1 MSSGIA
7 VADDVVQRYEAM
19 KLGKA
24 KLRYM
29 LLKIN
34 ADKTEIAIVEENE
47 KGADDNEGT
56 YEEFLGKLPPV
67 EGMYAIY
74 DFKFTTLDGRPQ
86 EKIMFLTW

>member
-1 MSSGIA
+1 
-7 VADDVVQRYEAM
+7 M

-34 ADKTEIAIVEENE
+34 ADKTAIEIVEESE
-47 KGADDNEGT
+47 KGAADDQAT
-56 YEEFLGKLPPV
+56 YEEFLSKLPPV